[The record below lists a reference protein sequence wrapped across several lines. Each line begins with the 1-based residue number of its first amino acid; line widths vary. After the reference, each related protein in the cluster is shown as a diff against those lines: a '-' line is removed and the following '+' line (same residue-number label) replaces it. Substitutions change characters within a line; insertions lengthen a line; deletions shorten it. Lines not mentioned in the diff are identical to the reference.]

1 MALILFPSKFMLK
14 QEYVLYKSESWWK
27 VHRPT
32 KRMYVDGKVA
42 YVDNIDVDRFNV
54 DSIHLFVEDL
64 GLVVLQVEKEDS
76 VSVDEVNVN
85 LNVNDHGLD
94 DNYEFPVQDNYNV
107 NDYPMEENAEKGRG
121 EEQPDEIVAE
131 KHVIDEV
138 EVNMEGFNITIRE
151 KGVDST
157 VTPHLDVIE

>member
-1 MALILFPSKFMLK
+1 
-14 QEYVLYKSESWWK
+14 
-27 VHRPT
+27 
-32 KRMYVDGKVA
+32 MYVDGKVA